1 MKTSIALAALGAA
14 TLLAGVPAS
23 AQDRLDWGGGRD
35 GDRAYRLSGAG
46 VPLLY
51 RELRGTRRGQAFVM
65 RNFDLNRDGRV
76 NRREADAANRAF
88 AQVAG
93 PRRDRF
99 DWTSRDL
106 GRDREVV
113 AEDRRDGW
121 DRGAMRDY
129 GFRQTSRGAQLTLQ
143 EEVLF
148 ATDSATLRPG
158 ALERLRPLADY
169 LRANAG
175 VRVSIDGHTDSRG
188 SDAHNDALS
197 LRRAD
202 SVRAAFD
209 QMGVTRARFS
219 VEGHG
224 EGAPVATNATAA
236 GMRQNRRV
244 EVTLLGQRAERFAGG
259 N

>member
-1 MKTSIALAALGAA
+1 MKTRIVLAALGTA
-14 TLLAGVPAS
+14 TMFAGAPAS

-35 GDRAYRLSGAG
+35 GDRVYRLTGAG

-51 RELRGTRRGQAFVM
+51 PELRGTRRGQAFVM
-65 RNFDLNRDGRV
+65 RNFDLNRDGRI
-76 NRREADAANRAF
+76 NPREAAAANRAF
-88 AQVAG
+88 AEVAG

-99 DWTSRDL
+99 DWASRD
-106 GRDREVV
+106 RDVV
-113 AEDRRDGW
+113 VVQDRAGGW
-121 DRGAMRDY
+121 DRGAMRNY

-143 EEVLF
+143 EDVLF

-158 ALERLRPLADY
+158 AIEKLRPLADY
-169 LRANAG
+169 LRANPG

-188 SDAHNDALS
+188 TDAHNNALS

-219 VEGHG
+219 VAGHG
-224 EGAPVATNATAA
+224 EKTPVATNATAA

-244 EVTLLGQRAERFAGG
+244 EVTLLGQRADRFASG